1 MSNKSERDERPEPHE
16 QKEWEEWEEYK
27 RWHKWTVEREIVKFA
42 IGALFVAG
50 AALLVWAMTFAF

>member
-1 MSNKSERDERPEPHE
+1 MSNKPERDERPEPHE

-42 IGALFVAG
+42 IGALIFVG
-50 AALLVWAMTFAF
+50 VALLVWAMTFAF